1 VRVGH
6 GRQVPNKFEL
16 RIGSSCS
23 EASDGVGHVRTRDRP
38 RREALQ
44 VYGIFVWY
52 ATRFHAC
59 PVLPERALVVWA
71 SAVGCGPVCACVV
84 CVCLIVRARECIYV
98 GPHERVLLPT
108 LAPHFAWARAS
119 QARGVR
125 GNGPGYHV
133 RSRCGAVWCQ
143 QHHPGLAEAAAWLPA
158 CTRRARGRAR
168 SHVECGRM

>member
-1 VRVGH
+1 M
-6 GRQVPNKFEL
+6 
-16 RIGSSCS
+16 
-23 EASDGVGHVRTRDRP
+23 RTRDRP

-119 QARGVR
+119 QARRVR
-125 GNGPGYHV
+125 GNGAGYHV
-133 RSRCGAVWCQ
+133 RSRGRLPGCPLARAALGAAHDHMLNVDVCRVCCLFCVHPWMCGGVSARC
-143 QHHPGLAEAAAWLPA
+143 
-158 CTRRARGRAR
+158 RRAPRL
-168 SHVECGRM
+168 S